1 MEKSVTISSD
11 SLKLSKTPRKNK
23 EGKKTQKHKPEYGE
37 IKHNKSN
44 ENKLKRELI
53 KRIKNKR
60 KSQSQSQSQSSD
72 NINNPIKH
80 IQISSERQDEFQKSL
95 TELNTILSERRQKL
109 HKTKRRRNKTP
120 IHTSS
125 FSDAVIEND
134 KTMGDV
140 YKPQPSY
147 SNLKF
152 GSKNTYRE
160 QNKTKRKPNIQFNDS
175 IDSISISTID
185 DRLQNISKPVYTPT
199 SIPTSKPPSKLLQIE
214 NSIDNKIKNDT
225 KTDIDNTIKNEMLE
239 TKKSKS
245 KTRRN
250 DTNTNTNIS
259 NQKTIIKKTCRVGKH
274 NNKVSVFLKKDDDK
288 EQLNRKISDIYDI
301 PIYEMKK
308 YLCDNKLLQPSS
320 DCPYYIIREMYKN
333 AILSGNIKN
342 NGKSSIQPLLQE
354 IEDKGYI

>member
-11 SLKLSKTPRKNK
+11 SLKSGKTPRNIKQ
-23 EGKKTQKHKPEYGE
+23 GKKTQKHKSEYGE

-60 KSQSQSQSQSSD
+60 KSQSQSHISNNIN

-95 TELNTILSERRQKL
+95 TELNNILSERRQKL
-109 HKTKRRRNKTP
+109 QKTKRRRNKTP

-134 KTMGDV
+134 KTMGNL
-140 YKPQPSY
+140 YKPSPSY

-185 DRLQNISKPVYTPT
+185 DRLQNKPISTPIST
-199 SIPTSKPPSKLLQIE
+199 PILQIE
-214 NSIDNKIKNDT
+214 NVIDNKIKE
-225 KTDIDNTIKNEMLE
+225 DIKKDVDNTIKNKIIEP
-239 TKKSKS
+239 KKSI
-245 KTRRN
+245 TRRN
-250 DTNTNTNIS
+250 DTNTNTS

-288 EQLNRKISDIYDI
+288 EELNRKISDIYDI
-301 PIYEMKK
+301 PIYDMKK

-354 IEDKGYI
+354 IENKGHI

>member
-11 SLKLSKTPRKNK
+11 SLKLGKTPRKNK

-60 KSQSQSQSQSSD
+60 KSQSQSQSQSPD

-109 HKTKRRRNKTP
+109 QKTKRRRNKTP

-134 KTMGDV
+134 KTMGNL
-140 YKPQPSY
+140 YKPSPSY

-160 QNKTKRKPNIQFNDS
+160 QNKTKRKPNIQFNES

-185 DRLQNISKPVYTPT
+185 DRLQNIPT
-199 SIPTSKPPSKLLQIE
+199 SIPTSIPTLSTNLLQIE
-214 NSIDNKIKNDT
+214 NGIENKLKKDI
-225 KTDIDNTIKNEMLE
+225 KTDVDNTIKNELIE
-239 TKKSKS
+239 TKKSN
-245 KTRRN
+245 TRRN
-250 DTNTNTNIS
+250 DINKNTS
-259 NQKTIIKKTCRVGKH
+259 NKKTIIKKTCRVGKH

-288 EQLNRKISDIYDI
+288 EELNKKISNIYDI
-301 PIYEMKK
+301 PIYDMKK

-354 IEDKGYI
+354 IENKGYI